1 MMRRL
6 RDALRARDRDEG
18 MTLVELIVAI
28 GIFTLVLVVFM
39 GGVVMMT
46 RGTVRADVT
55 AASGDAVRL
64 AFQRMERQVRYSE
77 SVNYPGTGASGRRYV
92 EFRTGAAVSGTGQA
106 MCTQWR
112 WDPSTGDLQSR
123 TWRDVAG
130 PTLPAWSTLITDV
143 QTDPDHTAREYP
155 FEVLAAV
162 AGDNQPRQ
170 RLVLRLRVGDAA
182 VGAGAASEST
192 FVARNSSV
200 GSVSNADTDGNG
212 QSDTQV
218 CVAAVGRP

>member
-1 MMRRL
+1 MGRL
-6 RDALRARDRDEG
+6 RDGIRRDRGDEG

-55 AASGDAVRL
+55 ASSGDAVRL
-64 AFQRMERQVRYSE
+64 AFQRMERQVRYAE

-92 EFRTGAAVSGTGQA
+92 EFRTGAAVSSTGYA

-112 WDPSTGDLQSR
+112 WDPSSGDLQSR
-123 TWRDVAG
+123 TWRDVAT
-130 PTLPAWSTLITDV
+130 PSVPAWATLITDV
-143 QTDPDHTAREYP
+143 EDDDSYTARRYP
-155 FEVLAAV
+155 FEVLAANTSK
-162 AGDNQPRQ
+162 NQPRQ
-170 RLVLRLRVGDAA
+170 RLVLRLTVGDESADA
-182 VGAGAASEST
+182 RVSSEST
-192 FVARNSSV
+192 FVARNSTT
-200 GSVSNADTDGNG
+200 GSVSNTDADNDG